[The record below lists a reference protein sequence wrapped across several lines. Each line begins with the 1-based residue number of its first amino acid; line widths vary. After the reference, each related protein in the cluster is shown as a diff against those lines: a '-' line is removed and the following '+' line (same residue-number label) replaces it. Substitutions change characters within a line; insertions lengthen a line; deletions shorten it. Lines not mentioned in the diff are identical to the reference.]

1 MDLKSTFLNGTLQKF
16 VYIEQPVR
24 YIIEGIEDKVH
35 ILNKVWYGLK
45 HAPRIEDKVY
55 ILNKVWYGLK
65 HAPRVWLKRIL
76 QVIQPKP
83 KYYHINVF
91 W

>member
-35 ILNKVWYGLK
+35 ILNKV
-45 HAPRIEDKVY
+45 
-55 ILNKVWYGLK
+55 
-65 HAPRVWLKRIL
+65 
-76 QVIQPKP
+76 
-83 KYYHINVF
+83 
-91 W
+91 